1 MVLVSGSADN
11 VAIWDLDNLVM
22 RYKIPVHD
30 TQVNHIQLQVRIT
43 LYKKNLSFGP
53 EINEY
58 SVYAQFSLIPFTNA
72 TTNLYNC

>member
-1 MVLVSGSADN
+1 MSVTLKYLCSFSSSGMVLVSGSADN

-43 LYKKNLSFGP
+43 LY
-53 EINEY
+53 
-58 SVYAQFSLIPFTNA
+58 
-72 TTNLYNC
+72 